1 MNNLY
6 NMGIRLN
13 YHGGIEQQDRMI
25 KDKRWTLDHAVNYSY
40 QGAKVCDLATGVTA
54 KALINPNKVKQ
65 DYDDKVIS
73 IGFEHNFTTGT
84 VFEWLNTGTK
94 WLIYLQDLTEL
105 AYFKGDIRRCN
116 YTISWEDNNDNIY
129 TTYAAIRGPVETRI
143 DHLTRSNINFDVPNH
158 SLNILLPLT
167 DQILQY
173 FKRYSKF
180 YLQGLRN
187 ADPARKTCWRVEAQ
201 DSISTPGILEITAVE
216 YYSNKFEDD
225 IENGVVGSLIVE
237 PTEIKS
243 LISGEQFIKPK
254 KTYIYTYTGNEESEW
269 NFDSSLPI
277 ETKIE
282 GKTIAIKWI
291 QTYRGEI
298 SLQYG
303 STKLNIVVESLFE

>member
-1 MNNLY
+1 MNNLH

-40 QGAKVCDLATGVTA
+40 QGAKVRNLATRVTA

-84 VFEWLNTGTK
+84 IFEWLNTGTK

-116 YTISWEDNNDNIY
+116 YTISWEDGNDNIY
-129 TTYAAIRGPVETRI
+129 TTYAAIRGPVETKI
-143 DHLTRSNINFDVPNH
+143 DSIQKSNINFDIPNH

-167 DQILQY
+167 DNALKY
-173 FKRYSKF
+173 FNRYSKF
-180 YLQGLRN
+180 YLQGLKES
-187 ADPARKTCWRVEAQ
+187 DSTRKICWRIEGK

-216 YYSNKFEDD
+216 YYANKFEDD
-225 IENGVVGSLIVE
+225 IENGIVGGLIVKPNENISLI
-237 PTEIKS
+237 T
-243 LISGEQFIKPK
+243 GEQFIRPK
-254 KTYIYTYTGNEESEW
+254 KTYTYIYNGNEESNW
-269 NFDSSLPI
+269 IFDSNLPI
-277 ETKIE
+277 ETTIDK
-282 GKTIAIKWI
+282 KTITIKWT
-291 QTYRGEI
+291 QTYRGNI
-298 SLQYG
+298 LLKYG
-303 STKLNIVVESLFE
+303 ETELNITVQSLFE